1 MCGHRQKGDFSFFP
15 QKRSSCEQIYLKL
28 RMKIFSYFPCQSQKR
43 LVSRFFGFRKREK
56 WKTEKA
62 TETQESLTIAK
73 GVDTQY
79 TRHIKR
85 L

>member
-1 MCGHRQKGDFSFFP
+1 MRDSSLKSLATITRICASHIITACVCAAIGKEEFISKLQNENENFSMSEFFSMSRK
-15 QKRSSCEQIYLKL
+15 KR
-28 RMKIFSYFPCQSQKR
+28 
-43 LVSRFFGFRKREK
+43 
-56 WKTEKA
+56 KTT

>member
-1 MCGHRQKGDFSFFP
+1 MSKFIS
-15 QKRSSCEQIYLKL
+15 KL
-28 RMKIFSYFPCQSQKR
+28 QNEIFSMSEFFFRCPEKKR
-43 LVSRFFGFRKREK
+43 
-56 WKTEKA
+56 KTT

>member
-1 MCGHRQKGDFSFFP
+1 MSVSKASR
-15 QKRSSCEQIYLKL
+15 IV
-28 RMKIFSYFPCQSQKR
+28 IF
-43 LVSRFFGFRKREK
+43 RFQNERKK
-56 WKTEKA
+56 EKA